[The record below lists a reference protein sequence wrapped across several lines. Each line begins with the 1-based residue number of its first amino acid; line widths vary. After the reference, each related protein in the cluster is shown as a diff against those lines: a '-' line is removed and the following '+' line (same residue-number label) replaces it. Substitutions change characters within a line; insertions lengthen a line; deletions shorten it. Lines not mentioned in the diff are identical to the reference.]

1 MLVLSRKKGESLKI
15 GDNVTITILECDGDR
30 VSIGIDAPKEIRII
44 RGELYEDT
52 AKANLEAISSIINI
66 TEKD

>member
-15 GDNVTITILECDGDR
+15 GDNVTITILECDGDK
-30 VSIGIDAPKEIRII
+30 VSIGIDAPKDIRII

-52 AKANLEAISSIINI
+52 AKANLEAISFLINNDK
-66 TEKD
+66 KD